1 MMSKIWAKLEK
12 NPAHTEHQESEQA
25 NSDLPIDPISNKA
38 IKTGILF
45 LQ

>member
-1 MMSKIWAKLEK
+1 MISKIRVKLKK

-25 NSDLPIDPISNKA
+25 KSDLPIDPISNKA